1 MTRATGALP
10 RTGPVGARI
19 FDGALRVVRRM
30 HRRHYFHAY
39 LFIAPIIVLFGVF
52 RVWPSLET
60 LYFSFFKVELLRQ
73 RLTFLGLGNF
83 QDMFQDSVFR
93 QALTNTLVYAA
104 VIVPVSAALALV
116 LAVILAEK
124 FRLNELFRAI
134 YFAPTVTST
143 TAAAAVWWWMYNPQY
158 GLINDLLR
166 LAHLPP
172 QPWLL
177 SSRMALPSIII
188 FSIWKSLGYNM
199 VIYVAGL
206 QAIPEIFYEV
216 ARLDGAGALRRFL
229 SITVPLLAPTT
240 IFIVIYNMIFA
251 LQVFDQVFV
260 MTGGGPANSTNV
272 VVLELYRQAF
282 QRYRFGYASAE
293 AALLFVIILGMTGVQ
308 YVYSRRFEVKY

>member
-1 MTRATGALP
+1 
-10 RTGPVGARI
+10 
-19 FDGALRVVRRM
+19 
-30 HRRHYFHAY
+30 
-39 LFIAPIIVLFGVF
+39 
-52 RVWPSLET
+52 
-60 LYFSFFKVELLRQ
+60 
-73 RLTFLGLGNF
+73 
-83 QDMFQDSVFR
+83 
-93 QALTNTLVYAA
+93 
-104 VIVPVSAALALV
+104 VSAALALV

-293 AALLFVIILGMTGVQ
+293 AALLFVIILGVTGVQ